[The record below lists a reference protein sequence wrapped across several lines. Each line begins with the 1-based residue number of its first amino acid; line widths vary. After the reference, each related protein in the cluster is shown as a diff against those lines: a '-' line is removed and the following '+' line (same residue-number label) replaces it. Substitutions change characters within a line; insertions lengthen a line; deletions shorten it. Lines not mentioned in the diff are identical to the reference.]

1 MNDTNVNK
9 VKPEKVNGT
18 VSLPN
23 KPSIKISKQAVESN
37 ESKKTTEEFIE
48 SLKKASKKG
57 LFPPLLN
64 QNGN

>member
-1 MNDTNVNK
+1 MSNTNK

-23 KPSIKISKQAVESN
+23 KSSVKIDQLAVASN
-37 ESKKTTEEFIE
+37 KSEKTAEEFIK
-48 SLKKASKKG
+48 SLKKASKKE

>member
-1 MNDTNVNK
+1 MRNTNK
-9 VKPEKVNGT
+9 VKPEKVNGI

-23 KPSIKISKQAVESN
+23 KYSVRINQQAVDSN
-37 ESKKTTEEFIE
+37 ESKRTAEEFIK
-48 SLKKASKKG
+48 SLKRASKKE